1 IGIIYASNKA
11 FVEAE
16 QYFRLALEISR
27 EQGLK
32 SKEGMNLINL
42 GITLDSQ
49 ENEPEAVL
57 FLNEAS
63 GIFKILNDSTNLGAI
78 ENSLG
83 NIFYKKGEYTMALEY
98 YRQALRL
105 MPGRGPVWF
114 SAEYAT

>member
-1 IGIIYASNKA
+1 NIGNLYHHFNLEEEALKYFLYSLELAENSDHRQLLNAIYNNIGIIYASNKA

-63 GIFKILNDSTNLGAI
+63 GIFKIMNDSTNLGAI
-78 ENSLG
+78 
-83 NIFYKKGEYTMALEY
+83 
-98 YRQALRL
+98 
-105 MPGRGPVWF
+105 
-114 SAEYAT
+114 